1 MNARVIPAAAADGL
15 KKSLCAAA
23 DLALGKSGTVNL
35 ELALQGVPQVV
46 GYRVSGLTA
55 FVAKHL
61 LRFQVDHISP
71 VNLLL
76 KQRLVPELLQD
87 ELTAEA
93 LVELALPLLE
103 PGPERQRMLDGYG
116 QLRSTLGEPGVTE
129 RAAKAILDQVQR

>member
-1 MNARVIPAAAADGL
+1 M
-15 KKSLCAAA
+15 
-23 DLALGKSGTVNL
+23 
-35 ELALQGVPQVV
+35 V

-93 LVELALPLLE
+93 LVEQALPLLE

-116 QLRSTLGEPGVTE
+116 QLRLTLGEPGVTE
-129 RAAKAILDQVQR
+129 RAAKVILDQVQR